1 MGRIDLAL
9 YDQPVTCDP
18 VTEICSM
25 EGVAVEAVPLRSW
38 AFMSTETTR
47 FAPDGFY
54 LYSELARADGVEVE
68 LELDVPLYDD
78 PSESSALYRERTNG
92 EITFEARSAV
102 GGVQLA
108 RDLDGQ
114 VCECSDGR
122 LELVFVDPGPDEVP
136 ETVDDL
142 TRHLSRA
149 RFSWD
154 SSPCVYPRVLAIDE
168 TGLDVSRIEN
178 CPREPPSTT
187 PRPRPDPDPWPD
199 PTRDPSWD
207 DASCDASCGSTS
219 TSSSSSGCN
228 DDSGSCDSSG
238 CEGDTS
244 DSSGCEGDSGGSC
257 ADDPA
262 CESGSTAAMNPVR
275 CRRRGFRT
283 GPLQTFALTGLVL
296 FWIRKRRL

>member
-18 VTEICSM
+18 VTEVCSM
-25 EGVAVEAVPLRSW
+25 DGHTMEALPLRSW

-54 LYSELARADGVEVE
+54 LYSELARAGGVEAE
-68 LELDVPLYDD
+68 LEIDVPLYED
-78 PSESSALYRERTNG
+78 PSESTALYRERTNG
-92 EITFEARSAV
+92 EITFEATSAA

-108 RDLDGQ
+108 RDLSGAS
-114 VCECSDGR
+114 CECADGR
-122 LELVFVDPGPDEVP
+122 LELVFVDPGPDEIP
-136 ETVDDL
+136 ETSDDL

-154 SSPCVYPRVLAIDE
+154 SSPCVHPRVLAIGE
-168 TGLDVSRIEN
+168 SGLDVSRIDN
-178 CPREPPSTT
+178 CPAGPRPST
-187 PRPRPDPDPWPD
+187 PPPAPDPDPWPD
-199 PTRDPSWD
+199 PTRDPTWD
-207 DASCDASCGSTS
+207 DASCDASCGSS
-219 TSSSSSGCN
+219 SSSSSSSGC

-262 CESGSTAAMNPVR
+262 CEAESTASIDRGVR
-275 CRRRGFRT
+275 CGRRGFRT

-296 FWIRKRRL
+296 FWIRKRVR